1 MYIMTIKGTRFSV
14 PKDSIGL
21 LAHSKGYKGNIYDLD
36 NAIKYL
42 ESLGLKL
49 EEA

>member
-1 MYIMTIKGTRFSV
+1 MYIMTIEGTGFRI

-21 LAHSKGYKGNIYDLD
+21 FAYSKGYKGNIYDLD

-42 ESLGLKL
+42 ENLGVKF